1 MKKFVAM
8 TLAVMTLTATAAAAS
23 ADSLPSV
30 SIQQIYSDKA
40 DYWDGEYE
48 AHGRRISFH
57 APVYVPDAK
66 KAPVLTVTSNTL
78 EDMTIPEPLV
88 LWENEPNSQSFGKAE
103 VLKES
108 YWTSKYFHFPWSEA
122 GARDAE
128 TCYAQDNEY
137 SLADA
142 IRGMQSIV
150 DDVWRESS
158 YGVMPYDVQILTPY
172 RFKRTGEYKDFS
184 DMPGWE
190 RYTGKGVYILDSFL
204 TIRGIPVFMGAGYG
218 LKAPNGGNGYYSTL
232 SSPAM
237 LSIGHYLEP
246 GNYYVAMASCI
257 FKETGEIVEDIP
269 LCPFED
275 IKREVERLIEQGNI
289 RNVFSARLGYV
300 VFQKADEKYDYKNH
314 TWEIAGAE
322 YVAVP
327 TWVIECTYAQNAK
340 KEIMTNP
347 KDPEEDTNTEE
358 IPYYGAYGFQNLMIN
373 AQTGKAYDPYATQS
387 SKQAYLKALKAPKVI
402 KW

>member
-8 TLAVMTLTATAAAAS
+8 MPAVIMLLAMAATAS
-23 ADSLPSV
+23 ADASPSV
-30 SIQQIYSDKA
+30 NIQQIYSDKT

-48 AHGRRISFH
+48 AHGRKISFH
-57 APVYVPDAK
+57 APVYVPNAK

-78 EDMTIPEPLV
+78 KDMTIPDPLV
-88 LWENEPNSQSFGKAE
+88 LWEDEPNSQYFGKAE
-103 VLKES
+103 TLKES
-108 YWTSKYFHFPWSEA
+108 YWTSEYFHFPWSVA
-122 GARDAE
+122 GERDAE
-128 TCYAQDNEY
+128 TRYAQDNEH

-142 IRGMQSIV
+142 IRDLQNIV
-150 DDVWRESS
+150 DGVWGERS

-172 RFKRTGEYKDFS
+172 RFKKTGEYKDFS

-190 RYTGKGVYILDSFL
+190 RYTGKGVYIMDAFL

-218 LKAPNGGNGYYSTL
+218 LEAPNGGNGYYSTL
-232 SSPAM
+232 SNPAM
-237 LSIGHYLEP
+237 LSIWHYLEP
-246 GNYYVAMASCI
+246 DNYYAAMVSYV
-257 FKETGEIVEDIP
+257 FKETGELAEDIP

-300 VFQKADEKYDYKNH
+300 VFQKADEQYDYKNH

-322 YVAVP
+322 YAAVP
-327 TWVIECTYAQNAK
+327 TWVVECTYAENAK
-340 KEIMTNP
+340 KEITTNP
-347 KDPEEDTNTEE
+347 EDGANAEEV
-358 IPYYGAYGFQNLMIN
+358 PYYGAYGFQNLMIN

-387 SKQAYLKALKAPKVI
+387 SKQEYLKKLKAPKII